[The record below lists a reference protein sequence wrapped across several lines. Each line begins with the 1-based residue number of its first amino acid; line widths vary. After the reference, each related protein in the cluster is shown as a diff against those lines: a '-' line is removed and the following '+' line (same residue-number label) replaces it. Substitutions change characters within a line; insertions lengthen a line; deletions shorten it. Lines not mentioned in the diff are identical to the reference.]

1 MISSDSVFE
10 AVKRGYSKLDQASNS
25 EIENYFADI
34 NPEAMVGH
42 IGNIKGILFEQ
53 QYVEALEATG
63 VHAKVFEATNHP
75 TVDIAIFEDGEVI
88 NELQLKATNSVAYIN
103 TTLEEHPDIPIV
115 VTTEVAQNFQ
125 SEFVID
131 SGIEEALLELA
142 ITDALVDE
150 VVNPFSPLSLVSWL
164 FGLPC

>member
-1 MISSDSVFE
+1 MIDSDSVFD
-10 AVKRGYSKLDQASNS
+10 AVKRGYSELDQASNS

-53 QYVEALEATG
+53 QYVEALEETG
-63 VHAKVFEATNHP
+63 IQAKVFEATNHP
-75 TVDIAIFEDGEVI
+75 TVDIAIFENGEVI
-88 NELQLKATNSVAYIN
+88 NELQLKATNSVAYIH

-115 VTTEVAQNFQ
+115 VTTEVAQHFQ
-125 SEFVID
+125 SKLIID

-142 ITDALVDE
+142 ITDTLVDE

-164 FGLPC
+164 FSLPC